1 MKKTLLVLKN
11 ELLTTIKRK
20 SFIFTLLL
28 LPLVGLVVTLVIG
41 NRDQTSAIS
50 TILSKLTVTEETSTL
65 IGLLDETDHIKS
77 ITPELAGQILIY
89 TTQESAVSD
98 LESGKIKS
106 FYIIPND
113 YIQNGEITVYRPDF
127 NPLGAENDNEIIETI
142 ITAALIPEKSI
153 ISDLLSS
160 SPEFKTEIL
169 SPEPQRDPEHQLTF
183 FLPYIVTFLFYVVIL
198 GSSSMMLNS
207 VTNEKTNRV
216 IEILL
221 TSITPMQLLS
231 GKIIALGLVGLLQTI
246 VWSGTGLFILR
257 LSGRSFSLPQ
267 EFQLPTSI
275 LIWGI
280 IFFILGYILYASLM
294 AGIGALVSNIKEAS
308 QATTILVIPMV
319 IPLVL
324 LSPIIENPNGL
335 LSVILSLFPFTSP
348 VSMMTRLAAGSVPI
362 WQLFAAILLL
372 VLFAFWTI
380 RSVSNLFRAQYLL
393 SGKEFKLNYFFKA
406 LAGKTQS

>member
-41 NRDQTSAIS
+41 NRDQPSAIS

-65 IGLLDETDHIKS
+65 IGLLDETDHIKK
-77 ITPELAGQILIY
+77 ITPELADQILVY

-106 FYIIPND
+106 IYIIPND

-153 ISDLLSS
+153 VSDLLSS